1 MDALTH
7 PLYWAIAGA
16 LLMAAEMIIP
26 GGIIVFIGLGALV
39 VATSLQFSLITT
51 WVGALTLWFIT
62 SLILLLAFRNVA
74 QKMVGGDS
82 HIDDTD
88 EDAHLYG
95 KEAVVIETIGPATH
109 AGRVECLD
117 STWPAIA
124 DGSTLT
130 PGTKVRIIC
139 RDNISLVVEKMNDDL
154 RAKFKL

>member
-1 MDALTH
+1 MNALTH
-7 PLYWAIAGA
+7 PLYWAVAGA
-16 LLMAAEMIIP
+16 LLMAAEAIIP
-26 GGIIVFIGLGALV
+26 GGIVVFIGIGSMI
-39 VATSLQFSLITT
+39 VAASLQFGLIST
-51 WVGALTLWFIT
+51 WVGALTLWFIS

-74 QKMVGGDS
+74 QNMVGGDS

-88 EDAHLYG
+88 EDAYLYG
-95 KEAVVIETIGPATH
+95 KEATVVETIGPATH
-109 AGRVECLD
+109 VGRVSCLD

-139 RDNISLVVEKMNDDL
+139 RDNISLVVEKVKDDL